1 MTTDIKIV
9 KVKVSALKPADY
21 NPRKWS
27 DRALKDIKDSITT
40 FGMVDPI
47 IANGAP
53 GRKNI
58 VIGGHL
64 RLKAAKDLGYTEVP
78 VIYITLLDIEKEK
91 ELNLRLNKNIGEW
104 DWSLLSEF
112 DRNFLGMIGFSEED
126 LTIGFGLNNIVR
138 TVFDEDRLN
147 VLTVLPPES
156 PTLKERIEIHFDSIE
171 DYKKVKKAFDDGHL
185 NTEMVLKII

>member
-64 RLKAAKDLGYTEVP
+64 RLKAAKELGYIEVP
-78 VIYITLLDIEKEK
+78 VIYITLMDIEKEK
-91 ELNLRLNKNIGEW
+91 ELNLRLNKNVGEW
-104 DWSLLSEF
+104 DWDLLKNF
-112 DRNFLGMIGFSEED
+112 DEEMLKGVGFGTDELDKLFTIEED
-126 LTIGFGLNNIVR
+126 K
-138 TVFDEDRLN
+138 FD
-147 VLTVLPPES
+147 
-156 PTLKERIEIHFDSIE
+156 
-171 DYKKVKKAFDDGHL
+171 
-185 NTEMVLKII
+185 